1 LNVTDSHPQI
11 NFFRNYNRVV
21 GVAYAAIVVGLLLVF
36 GFQLKQKMTEEIA
49 LVQSHF
55 ERHAQFIEFVL
66 RTSSDQLELLR
77 MVAEDQSIPSTV
89 VESRKRQLAIT
100 NDGFNLDLISDR
112 DAGGNLI
119 GVGSLNNRNNEFNQD
134 INTAFALLPAFRTL
148 AFILPSATQARYISA
163 NQFNVVTP
171 WVPSKEKPFN
181 SKVYDSPVWTLN
193 GGTNGADHAKYWAP
207 VYFGN
212 KDQGLLVPAA
222 APVYQGKRF
231 AGIVTF
237 DTSIDYLNRINSGFG
252 YPLGITFIS
261 DAFNT
266 VLAHPKLY
274 ADALKVEVAPSLGEV
289 VTPSSDTHVTF
300 KHKFISAPWQLHY
313 HLPRADIWE
322 KLLLERGLFMCAV
335 LAGITLLMLV
345 TYKITSQEFV
355 GPAAK
360 LVSHL
365 AKESKFIASV
375 IPAVPVAW
383 QPWFE
388 TVSKAFRESMQLVSL
403 RRELN
408 IAAEMQAAIL
418 PRNWPTHE
426 DFSVWGSMRSA
437 KEVGGDFYDHFPLAD
452 NRLGLVVADVSGKGV
467 PAALFGMVSKTLLS
481 AIATRATTQAGA
493 VIAEVNNDLC
503 KDNDNCMFVTTWYS
517 IFNPKNGQ
525 LDYVNAGH
533 PLPLLISANGEARFI
548 EGTGGVALGIMSDVP
563 FNQAQLTL
571 QPGDTLLTFTDGIT
585 EAMNRELKE
594 FGCEQ
599 LQELFSPTNPAFHKS
614 MTVREI
620 VEMAIAAVDR
630 FADGEDQS
638 DDITCVALQYHPKGI
653 A

>member
-1 LNVTDSHPQI
+1 LNATVSDPQI

-21 GVAYAAIVVGLLLVF
+21 GTAYAAIVIGLLLVF
-36 GFQLKQKMTEEIA
+36 GFQFQQKMTEEIA
-49 LVQSHF
+49 LAKSHF

-77 MVAEDQSIPSTV
+77 MVAEDQSISNAA
-89 VESRKRQLAIT
+89 VESRQRQFAIT
-100 NDGFNLDLISDR
+100 TDGFNLDPTPDR
-112 DAGGNLI
+112 DSGGNVI
-119 GVGSLNNRNNEFNQD
+119 GVGKLNNRNEDFNQD

-171 WVPSKEKPFN
+171 WVPAKEKPF
-181 SKVYDSPVWTLN
+181 SSQVYESPVWTLN
-193 GGTNGADHAKYWAP
+193 GGSHGQDRAKYWAP

-222 APVYQGKRF
+222 APIYQGKRF

-252 YPLGITFIS
+252 YPLGITYIS

-274 ADALKVEVAPSLGEV
+274 ADALKVEVAPKVGEV
-289 VTPSSDTHVTF
+289 PSPNSETHVMFT
-300 KHKFISAPWQLHY
+300 HKFVSAPWQLHY

-345 TYKITSQEFV
+345 TYKITSNEFV

-365 AKESKFIASV
+365 AKESKFIPTA
-375 IPAVPVAW
+375 IPTVPAAW
-383 QPWFE
+383 LPWFE

-408 IAAEMQAAIL
+408 IAADMQAAIL
-418 PRNWPTHE
+418 PRHWPTHQ

-437 KEVGGDFYDHFPLAD
+437 KEVGGDFYDHFPLA
-452 NRLGLVVADVSGKGV
+452 NNCLGLVVADVSGKGV

-481 AIATRATTQAGA
+481 AIATRATSQAGA

-517 IFNPKNGQ
+517 IFNPENGQ

-533 PLPLLISANGEARFI
+533 PLPLLISANGDSRFI
-548 EGTGGVALGIMSDVP
+548 EGTGGVALGVMNDVT
-563 FNQAQLTL
+563 FNQARLTL
-571 QPGDTLLTFTDGIT
+571 QPGDTLLIFTDGIT

-599 LQELFSPTNPAFHKS
+599 LLTLFSGANPAFIKA
-614 MTVREI
+614 MAVREI
-620 VEMAIAAVDR
+620 VELAIAAVDR

-638 DDITCVALQYHPKGI
+638 DDITCIALQYHPK
-653 A
+653 AAA